1 MPYLCN
7 EKLIEK
13 KKTLRN
19 PSFQHSK
26 REFLLG
32 INFWVLC
39 RSFHK
44 LAKWNTNISGRIS
57 FWGLKAA
64 CAQPPQCPGLTGKG
78 AFIKCLLKMNK
89 HRGKANGLL
98 CLLAQDL
105 STTSPRFMSPKLT
118 PLKPPFFQETVL
130 SPYCECSQVK
140 LAEGQGF
147 HCRWNFRVLWSL
159 VLDRDVSA
167 PK

>member
-13 KKTLRN
+13 KKLRN

-32 INFWVLC
+32 INFWFLC

-44 LAKWNTNISGRIS
+44 LAKWNTDISGRIS
-57 FWGLKAA
+57 FRGLEAA

-78 AFIKCLLKMNK
+78 AFIEYLLKMNK
-89 HRGKANGLL
+89 PRGKASGLL

-105 STTSPRFMSPKLT
+105 PTASPKLT
-118 PLKPPFFQETVL
+118 PLKPSFLQETAL
-130 SPYCECSQVK
+130 SPYYECSKVQ
-140 LAEGQGF
+140 LAEGQGS

-159 VLDRDVSA
+159 ALDRDTSA